1 MTEDIQIGLADN
13 PLEQTLRAE
22 LAQGDRVISAAR
34 PILRQLVANDDHSLF
49 SDEVIA
55 CIRGMVLHCARQML
69 RAVGIVLGAEAD
81 QPADIEAF
89 VEHNVTALSAPLFED
104 AAFLVH
110 AHTLVLEARL
120 AERLLQR
127 SGIDPALSPLLQ
139 ELAASSDAEL
149 AAQAMHVL
157 AAQARFIQ
165 HQRRME
171 WPLNELPGDLFH
183 KAMLVLQT
191 ASAASPQV
199 LAAAQQQLRQDYD
212 ESRRRVGLITR
223 LIMTMDR
230 KAARALALDHA
241 GLAIFV
247 TALAMA
253 SEQDRELAMMALC
266 DNQFARLALS
276 LRAAG
281 LEQREVEK
289 QFVYLHP
296 EIDLPPGFEA
306 LHADRA
312 AQLLAL
318 SDPDLSA

>member
-1 MTEDIQIGLADN
+1 MSEDISIGPADN
-13 PLEQTLRAE
+13 LLEHALRTE
-22 LAQGDRVISAAR
+22 LALGDRVIANAG

-55 CIRGMVLHCARQML
+55 GIRGMVLHCARQML
-69 RAVGIVLGAEAD
+69 RAVAKLLTAD
-81 QPADIEAF
+81 VAGPPGNEAF
-89 VEHNVTALSAPLFED
+89 VENNLASLSAPLFAD

-127 SGIDPALSPLLQ
+127 SGIDPVLSPLMQ
-139 ELAASSDAEL
+139 ELAASSDTDL

-157 AAQARFIQ
+157 AAQARFVQ

-183 KAMLVLQT
+183 KAMMVLQT
-191 ASAASPQV
+191 TGAASAET
-199 LAAAQQQLRQDYD
+199 LAAAQQALRQDYD
-212 ESRRRVGLITR
+212 ESRRRVAQITR
-223 LIMTMDR
+223 LIMAMDR
-230 KAARALALDHA
+230 TAVRALALDHA

-247 TALAMA
+247 TALGMA
-253 SEQDRELAMMALC
+253 SEQDRELAVMALC
-266 DNQFARLALS
+266 DNQFARLALA

-281 LEQREVEK
+281 LAQGEVEK

-296 EIDLPPGFEA
+296 DIDLPPGFEA
-306 LHADRA
+306 LRPDRA
-312 AQLLAL
+312 AQLLAM
-318 SDPDLSA
+318 SDTDISA